1 MRRAVAVFSFVCV
14 LAIALVTNGALAAS
28 IGVSPVQLLV
38 IDSPAEIRLGTTAT
52 YTFAAFNGGNTTY
65 LVQGSVLSTELGL
78 DARIEPFHLFLRPLE
93 DGQFNMTLQA
103 PLAGQ
108 DGIVNTNVEFVAV
121 NLATGDSSSLV
132 LSLEIRLLGITPEED
147 PTGKI
152 FGLWENQ
159 LPAPFNNP
167 YGAFLLTL
175 AFWVIISV
183 ALVFVVGGLARR
195 LGGKRRGRMVLKAL
209 HLLRIPIFVFVF
221 AYGAVNSLQI
231 LGIQP
236 ELMSLLLQAYSLIVV
251 VLATWIGYRVW
262 RDVVIR
268 YATRRSARARKDL
281 GKRALPSL
289 DKLGGLVIVIV
300 GFIIALQSL
309 GFNITVLLAGLGVL
323 GIVIAFAAQ
332 DTLSNLFAGLHLM
345 ADKPFQIGDLIEMES
360 GLITEV
366 VDIGLRSTKLYSRR
380 DNNLLIVPNNEIANK
395 PVVNYL
401 RPDFRYRMH
410 VKIGVAYGSDL
421 AKVERVLREIALA
434 HPEVLEDEEHKPE
447 FWVDEFAD
455 SSINCRLIAW
465 IRDARNHW
473 RVRSDLNKEID
484 RRFREEG
491 VQIPFPQRDVW
502 MRGPEKAPPD

>member
-1 MRRAVAVFSFVCV
+1 MAVLPFVCV
-14 LAIALVTNGALAAS
+14 LAIALAANGALAAS
-28 IGVSPVQLLV
+28 IGASPVQLLV
-38 IDSPAEIRLGTTAT
+38 IDSPAEIRLGAAAT

-65 LVQGSVLSTELGL
+65 LVQGRVLSTEPGL
-78 DARIEPFHLFLRPLE
+78 DTRVEPSHLFLRPLE
-93 DGQFNMTLQA
+93 DGQFNLTLQA

-108 DGIVNTNVEFVAV
+108 EGIVTTEVEFEALD
-121 NLATGDSSSLV
+121 LATGDLSSQV
-132 LSLEIRLLGITPEED
+132 LFLEIRLLGITPAED

-152 FGLWENQ
+152 FGVWENQ
-159 LPAPFNNP
+159 LPAPFNNL
-167 YGAFLLTL
+167 YGAFVLTL
-175 AFWVIISV
+175 ALWVVISIV
-183 ALVFVVGGLARR
+183 LVFAVGGLARR
-195 LGGKRRGRMVLKAL
+195 LGGKRRGRVVLGAL
-209 HLLRIPIFVFVF
+209 QILRVPIFVFVF
-221 AYGAVNSLQI
+221 VYGAVNSLQI

-236 ELMSLLLQAYSLIVV
+236 ELMALLLQAYSLIVIA
-251 VLATWIGYRVW
+251 LATWIGYKVW

-268 YATRRSARARKDL
+268 YATRRSKRARKDL
-281 GKRALPSL
+281 GKRVLPSM
-289 DKLGGLVIVIV
+289 DKLGGLVIVVV

-309 GFNITVLLAGLGVL
+309 GFNITVLVAGLGIL

-410 VKIGVAYGSDL
+410 LKIGVAYGSDL
-421 AKVERVLREIALA
+421 TKVEEVLQEIALA
-434 HPEVLEDEEHKPE
+434 NSEVLKDEERKPEV
-447 FWVDEFAD
+447 WVDEFGD

-473 RVRSDLNKEID
+473 RVRSDINKEID

-502 MRGPEKAPPD
+502 MREVEGKGSGK